1 MLIDFIMIVIKIM
14 IVIMIVI
21 MILILIRIWI
31 VVEYLH
37 LYLVENNIKLDGT
50 RNAMIIKKLANII
63 LASPC

>member
-1 MLIDFIMIVIKIM
+1 MIMIMMVMVIMIMIVI
-14 IVIMIVI
+14 
-21 MILILIRIWI
+21 LIRIRM

>member
-1 MLIDFIMIVIKIM
+1 VLIDFIMIVIKIM
-14 IVIMIVI
+14 IMMVIMMMI
-21 MILILIRIWI
+21 MIFIRIRM